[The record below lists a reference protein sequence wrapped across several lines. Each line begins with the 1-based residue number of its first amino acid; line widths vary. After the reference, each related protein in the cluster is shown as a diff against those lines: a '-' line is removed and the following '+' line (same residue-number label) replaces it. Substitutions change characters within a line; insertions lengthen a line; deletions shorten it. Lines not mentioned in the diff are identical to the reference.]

1 MLDWKKHA
9 LVLLFAGCNAPVM
22 PGSPG
27 FIDQQDV
34 ALQIIWQEAYGR
46 TDPPPQIRWVS
57 EEEQNCTDPT
67 SGRRG
72 IKTVVG
78 CVEGLTL
85 SPNAVSVSWHDGDS
99 FSVTALAHEL
109 VHAAQA
115 RRLVFDYNHHTAEF
129 QPGGAVDQANA
140 RLSDA
145 GL

>member
-1 MLDWKKHA
+1 MVRKTFA
-9 LVLLFAGCNAPVM
+9 LGLLLAGCSAPM
-22 PGSPG
+22 IPGSPG
-27 FIDQQDV
+27 FIEEQDV
-34 ALQIIWQEAYGR
+34 ALKIIWQGAYGR
-46 TDPPPQIRWVS
+46 TDSPPQIRWVS
-57 EEEQNCTDPT
+57 EDQQNCTDPR

-85 SPNAVSVSWHDGDS
+85 SPNMVSVSWHDGDS

-115 RRLVFDYNHHTAEF
+115 RRLVFDFNHHTAEF
-129 QPGGAVDQANA
+129 QPGGAVAQANA
-140 RLSDA
+140 LLSEA